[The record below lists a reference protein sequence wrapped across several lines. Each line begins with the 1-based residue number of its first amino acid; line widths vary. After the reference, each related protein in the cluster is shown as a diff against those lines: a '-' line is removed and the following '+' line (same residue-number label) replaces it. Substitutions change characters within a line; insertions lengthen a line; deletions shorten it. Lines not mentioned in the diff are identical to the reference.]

1 MGTSMLQSKES
12 KMDFEK
18 KLSRLEEIVQKMEK
32 GDLTLDDSLKLFEEG
47 IKLSR
52 DCQSQLT
59 KAEAQVKK
67 LVSVDASGKAV
78 TEPFKDEES

>member
-1 MGTSMLQSKES
+1 ME
-12 KMDFEK
+12 FEK

-67 LVSVDASGKAV
+67 LVSIDVSGKAV